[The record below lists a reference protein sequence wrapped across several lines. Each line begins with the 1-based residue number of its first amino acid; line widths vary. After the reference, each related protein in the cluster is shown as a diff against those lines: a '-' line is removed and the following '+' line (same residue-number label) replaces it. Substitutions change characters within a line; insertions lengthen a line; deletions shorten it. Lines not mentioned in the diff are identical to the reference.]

1 MLPFKHSFTSLVSGP
16 TGYGKTIFVMRLI
29 DNVVALIELTPD
41 KIVYYFAE
49 YQPQFDRY
57 TRERLTDA
65 LVVFN
70 KALIEC
76 VASARKNNVPLKNA
90 SLTA

>member
-1 MLPFKHSFTSLVSGP
+1 MLPFKHSFTSIVSGP

-49 YQPQFDRY
+49 
-57 TRERLTDA
+57 
-65 LVVFN
+65 
-70 KALIEC
+70 
-76 VASARKNNVPLKNA
+76 
-90 SLTA
+90 

>member
-49 YQPQFDRY
+49 YQATSRSSIDIRAKGSP
-57 TRERLTDA
+57 TH
-65 LVVFN
+65 
-70 KALIEC
+70 
-76 VASARKNNVPLKNA
+76 S
-90 SLTA
+90 